1 VAPAVRAA
9 VPEPVTLVGVTDA
22 VSPEEGALVRE
33 TTLLNPFIAVT
44 VIVEVPEDPVE
55 IVMVDGLAVSE
66 KSGIVV
72 PKTVTDVMAEFTSLP
87 LK

>member
-1 VAPAVRAA
+1 VALAVRVA